1 MTSVRGT
8 LINTKNNADLLKR
21 VPHRSFLDLSVVYR
35 FYYEGDMLLLVDN
48 SIMEYKHL
56 EEEKLFE
63 MAMHDPKSIPI
74 IYDAVEGF
82 KMHGPKEFMYL
93 MSNQDATF
101 GAFSIISGKG
111 ALRDFS
117 EKIGR
122 DIVLLP
128 SSIHE
133 WILVPADISAN
144 PDQLS
149 CIIQQVN
156 QEQVPGGEVLSDH
169 PYIYWRDTDEI
180 TFFE

>member
-1 MTSVRGT
+1 MAGVRGT
-8 LINTKNNADLLKR
+8 LINTKNNAELLKH

-35 FYYEGDMLLLVDN
+35 FYEGEMLLLVDN

-63 MAMHDPKSIPI
+63 IAMHDPNSIPV
-74 IYDAVEGF
+74 IYDIIEGF
-82 KMHGPKEFMYL
+82 KIHGPKELMYL
-93 MSNQDATF
+93 MSNQDANF
-101 GAFSIISGKG
+101 GAFSVIRGKS

-117 EKIGR
+117 EKIGK

-133 WILVPADISAN
+133 WILLPADSPAN
-144 PDQLS
+144 PEELS

-156 QEQVPGGEVLSDH
+156 QELVPDGEVLSDH